1 MAWFRRVRNLARTD
15 RLAADIDREIDFH
28 IAERAD
34 ELVARGMSEE
44 DAAREARRL
53 FGNRAVQRD
62 RTRDADVAGWL
73 ESLAAD
79 TRYALRALRAHRG
92 FTAVAVLSL
101 GLGIGAN
108 TALFTLIDAAMLK
121 ALPVTRPEE
130 LVQVTRAADG
140 NEFNNPLWE
149 ELQRRQDVFSGIF
162 AFAPERFD
170 LTSGGEVRRTEGD
183 WVSGGF
189 FPALGVRP
197 AAGRLL
203 ARADDYRRCPAV
215 AVVSHAFGHA
225 EYGSAAAAVGKRVSL
240 NGHPFT
246 VVGVA
251 EPKFFGVEVGRR
263 SQVYA
268 PLCAQALIRGSGG
281 VLDQGWRWYLA
292 VMGRPR
298 PGVSP
303 DEVRARLAALGPA
316 IHAATV
322 PAQGPPEG
330 REWYLRGTL
339 GVEPAEHGVSALRS
353 RYGSALLALMAVMG
367 VVLLIAC
374 ANVANLL
381 LARAASRQREIA
393 VRMALGAGRLRLVRQ
408 VMVESMILSLTGAAV
423 GVIFSRWASH
433 ALVGFLSTRRDAVW
447 LPLEADTRVLGFALA
462 VGVATGLLFG
472 VTPARHAMRV
482 DLQRAMKIKDGRS
495 RERRFAARAL
505 VTGQVALSMVLVV
518 TAGLFLGTFY
528 ALTTLDPGFRSDG
541 VLLARVDLRNAGYPD
556 AQVATVQRELLD
568 RLRAL
573 PGVAAASASVL
584 TPISGSGWNGVVRTG
599 GAADGDVVMLNA
611 VTDGY
616 FRTLGTPLAAG
627 RELLPGDRR
636 GAPRVAVVNEAMA
649 RKHFG
654 SRSPLGREIRVEP
667 SPGGA
672 PIQVVG
678 VVRDARYGSLREGAP
693 PTVYLA
699 MAQEEA
705 PSPAADFE
713 IRTGGAALALA
724 PSVARELARVHPG
737 ITVEFTTLADQV
749 GASLGRERL
758 LATLSGFLG
767 ALALLLAGIGLY
779 GTVSYSV
786 ARRRGELGI
795 RMALGAASG
804 RVMRMVLGEVGR
816 MVGLGIAIGA
826 VAALVAGRLISSFLY
841 ELAPW
846 DPLTLAGSALV
857 LACGALAAAAAPAW
871 RAARLDPVAALRDE

>member
-1 MAWFRRVRNLARTD
+1 MAWFRRVRNLAQTD
-15 RLAADIDREIDFH
+15 RLSADIDREIDFH

-62 RTRDADVAGWL
+62 RTRDADVVGWL

-108 TALFTLIDAAMLK
+108 TALFSLIDAAMLK
-121 ALPVTRPEE
+121 PLPVTRPEE

-140 NEFNNPLWE
+140 PDFNNPLWE
-149 ELQRRQDVFSGIF
+149 EFQRRQDAFSGVF
-162 AFAPERFD
+162 AFASERFD
-170 LTSGGEVRRTEGD
+170 LTTGGEVRRADGD

-189 FPALGVRP
+189 FPTLGVRP

-203 ARADDYRRCPAV
+203 APADDYRGCPAV
-215 AVVSHAFGHA
+215 AVVSHAFGRA
-225 EYGSAAAAVGKRVSL
+225 QYGGAAAAVGKRISL

-268 PLCAQALIRGSGG
+268 PLCSQALIRGSEGA
-281 VLDQGWRWYLA
+281 LDEGWHWYLA

-298 PGVSP
+298 AGLAP

-322 PAQGPPEG
+322 PAKGPPEG
-330 REWYLRGTL
+330 RQWYLRGRL
-339 GVEPAEHGVSALRS
+339 GLEPAAHGVSALRT

-408 VMVESMILSLTGAAV
+408 VMVESMILSLAGAAV
-423 GVIFSRWASH
+423 GVAFSWWASH
-433 ALVGFLSTRRDAVW
+433 ALVGFLSTRRRAVW
-447 LPLEADTRVLGFALA
+447 LPLEADARVLGFALA
-462 VGVATGLLFG
+462 VAVATGLLFG
-472 VTPARHAMRV
+472 VAPARHALRV
-482 DLQRAMKIKDGRS
+482 DLQGAMKARDGRS
-495 RERRFAARAL
+495 RERRVAARTL

-518 TAGLFLGTFY
+518 TAGLFLGTFH
-528 ALTTLDPGFRSDG
+528 ALTKLDPGFRREG
-541 VLLARVDLRNAGYPD
+541 VLLARVDLRNAGFPD
-556 AQVATVQRELLD
+556 ERVAGVQRELLE

-573 PGVAAASASVL
+573 PGVVSASASVL
-584 TPISGSGWNGVVRTG
+584 TPISGSGWNGIARAG
-599 GAADGDVVMLNA
+599 GAAEGEMVMMNA

-616 FRTLGTPLAAG
+616 FRTLGTPLVAG
-627 RELLPGDRR
+627 RELVPGDRA
-636 GAPRVAVVNEAMA
+636 GAPPVAVVNEAMA
-649 RKHFG
+649 RRHFG
-654 SRSPLGREIRVEP
+654 SRSPLGHEIRVEP
-667 SPGGA
+667 SPGSA

-678 VVRDARYGSLREGAP
+678 VVRDARYGSLRESAP

-699 MAQEEA
+699 MAQDE

-713 IRTGGAALALA
+713 VRAGGDALALA
-724 PSVARELARVHPG
+724 PAIAREIARLHPG

-795 RMALGAASG
+795 RMALGAARG
-804 RVMRMVLGEVGR
+804 RVVRMVLGEVGR
-816 MVGLGIAIGA
+816 MVGVGIAIGA

-846 DPLTLAGSALV
+846 DPLTLAASALV
-857 LACGALAAAAAPAW
+857 LACGALAAGAAPAW
-871 RAARLDPVAALRDE
+871 RAARMDPVAALRTE